1 MRQESDAVVWGC
13 YISCCM
19 TFMRLES
26 YISSIFSWHMD
37 WKCTCCTDTDGWTE
51 AVLIWQLQPG
61 CGPQDRLFISAGTRQ
76 FFFQLT
82 NCLLSRAPPAFDT
95 QSFPV
100 CYRYEKK
107 RFRFAWQQSNAGS
120 SFLIAK
126 RKKLECRSQAHS
138 AESRDGIQSSASC
151 SYFPTIYVRRLSF
164 SDSNGRFF
172 FPKQNHYSPFC

>member
-1 MRQESDAVVWGC
+1 MVWGC

-19 TFMRLES
+19 TVMRLES

-107 RFRFAWQQSNAGS
+107 RFCFAWQQSNAGS

-138 AESRDGIQSSASC
+138 AESRDSIQSSASC